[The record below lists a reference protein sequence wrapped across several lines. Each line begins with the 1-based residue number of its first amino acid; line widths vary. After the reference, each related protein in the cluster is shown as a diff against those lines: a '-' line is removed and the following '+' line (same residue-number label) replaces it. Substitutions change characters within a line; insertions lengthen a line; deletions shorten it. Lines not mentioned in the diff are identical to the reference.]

1 MAKKPTS
8 VQQQFNTWLTR
19 QPHELLVA
27 MLLEVAQRDDRLA
40 QVLLVKSTPA
50 GGQDTLAD
58 DLRLLIDDVT
68 TVHRFVDWR
77 SMHTFVDPLDQAVD
91 TLETLLTPEHAT
103 ALVELAR
110 YAIER
115 TEAAMEEV
123 DDSDGMVG
131 DVLVRLGELHLKA
144 CQIARPDP
152 ETLAHDLFELETTL
166 PFGVCSFSAVTYRD
180 VLGKEGLQCY
190 RALAQAQWDAP
201 LTAPGS
207 AALHTVFRTRSFKI
221 TRVMEDL
228 ARASGDVDELV
239 AIKSHDLGSAYS
251 YLTIA
256 EILANADRHDE
267 ALQWAERGVAA
278 HPDRTDNRLR
288 DFLVAAYLLHQ
299 RGDDALQL
307 TWIQFAEQPHLE
319 AYKKLHTVAS
329 QLRLWP
335 AQRERALA
343 WLASE
348 VAREAAKTSRFNPHP
363 SVPDTSR
370 RLEIALWEDDLDGAW
385 AAHQTGQCQQRL
397 RLRLAQALAATRPAD
412 AAHLLRQL
420 VPEIVEETKNS
431 AYTSAIELIKQIKP
445 LMLAM
450 DQGAQWPAY
459 LVKLR
464 TAFKAKRNFIKLLD
478 GIKG

>member
-8 VQQQFNTWLTR
+8 LQQQFKTWLTR
-19 QPHELLVA
+19 QPSELLVT

-40 QVLLVKSTPA
+40 QMLLVKSTPA
-50 GGQDTLAD
+50 GAQDTLAD

-68 TVHRFVDWR
+68 TPHGFVDWR

-91 TLETLLTPEHAT
+91 TLETLLTPEHAP
-103 ALVELAR
+103 ALVELAQ

-123 DDSDGMVG
+123 DDSDGLVG
-131 DVLVRLGELHLKA
+131 DVLVRLGELHLQA

-166 PFGVCSFSAVTYRD
+166 PFGVCSFSAVTYRE
-180 VLGKEGLQCY
+180 VLGKTGLQCY
-190 RALAQAQWDAP
+190 RALAQAQWDAR
-201 LTAPGS
+201 LDAPGS
-207 AALHTVFRTRSFKI
+207 AAPHTAFNTRSFNL

-239 AIKSHDLGSAYS
+239 AIKSHDLSSAYS

-256 EILANADRHDE
+256 EILAKADRDDE

-288 DFLVAAYLLHQ
+288 DFLVAAYLQRQ

-307 TWIQFAEQPHLE
+307 TWIQFAEQPRLE

-329 QLRLWP
+329 QLGLWP
-335 AQRERALA
+335 VQRERALA

-370 RLEIALWEDDLDGAW
+370 RLEIALWEEDLAAAW
-385 AAHQTGQCQQRL
+385 EAHQTGQCQQRL
-397 RLRLAQALAATRPAD
+397 RIQLAQTLAATRPAD
-412 AAHLLRQL
+412 ALHLYRQV
-420 VPEIVEETKNS
+420 VPEIVGETNNP
-431 AYTSAIELIKQIKP
+431 AYARAIELINQIKP

-450 DQGAQWPAY
+450 GQSAQWPAY

-464 TAFKAKRNFIKLLD
+464 SAFKAKRNFIKLLD
-478 GIKG
+478 GLKA